1 MERIKKLMKS
11 FYKSSIATSI
21 VLLIIGVLLFFRS
34 EEAIIGL
41 AYIIGTILC
50 VLGIVAV
57 VMFFKDSSENI
68 KNDLNIVYG
77 IVSLILGILVI
88 VNPNAIAKLI
98 PFIVGIIILINS
110 AIKITYSIEAKDSGD
125 EIWKSSLIMAIISLI
140 CGIIILFNPFET
152 SVVVFKVIGAFII
165 LYSILDLVYMFEV
178 KKEVKNIEED
188 VDDIKNEVKETV
200 KEIVNEPIEVDE
212 EDIKVEDAKE
222 EKEEKEEKKDKE
234 DKKKSTSPKKKTTSK
249 GAKSTKTKK
258 DTKNK

>member
-212 EDIKVEDAKE
+212 EDIKIEDA
-222 EKEEKEEKKDKE
+222 KEEKEEKKDKE
-234 DKKKSTSPKKKTTSK
+234 DKKKSTSPKKKATSK

>member
-1 MERIKKLMKS
+1 MERIKELMRS

-222 EKEEKEEKKDKE
+222 EKEEKKDKE
-234 DKKKSTSPKKKTTSK
+234 DKKKSTSPKKKATSK

>member
-222 EKEEKEEKKDKE
+222 EKEEKKDKE

>member
-222 EKEEKEEKKDKE
+222 EKEEKKDKE
-234 DKKKSTSPKKKTTSK
+234 DKKKSTSPKKKATSK

>member
-110 AIKITYSIEAKDSGD
+110 AIKITYSIEAKDSGE

-222 EKEEKEEKKDKE
+222 EKEEKKDKE

>member
-1 MERIKKLMKS
+1 MYTS
-11 FYKSSIATSI
+11 FLILYKYYNTFSIGLNLQTLETFKSSLNDSEDFEKITS
-21 VLLIIGVLLFFRS
+21 
-34 EEAIIGL
+34 
-41 AYIIGTILC
+41 
-50 VLGIVAV
+50 
-57 VMFFKDSSENI
+57 NI

-222 EKEEKEEKKDKE
+222 EKEEKKDKE

>member
-222 EKEEKEEKKDKE
+222 EKEEEKKDKE
-234 DKKKSTSPKKKTTSK
+234 DKKKSTSPKKKATSK